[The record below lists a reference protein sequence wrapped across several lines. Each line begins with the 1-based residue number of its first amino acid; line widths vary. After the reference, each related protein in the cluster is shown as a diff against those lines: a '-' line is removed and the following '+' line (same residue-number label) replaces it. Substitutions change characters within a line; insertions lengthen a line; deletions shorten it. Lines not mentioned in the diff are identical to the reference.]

1 MDTSMVNNT
10 SATYNVSA
18 VSAPAK
24 SEKTETKAEQKEK
37 AEGKSSGFSETA
49 AVYEKGSNKEDSVR
63 KTADKSTDRSAIVA
77 QMKSDMEAQKLR
89 LLDIVKKTIEGQGKT
104 IASADDMWAILA
116 SGDFTVDAATKEQAQ
131 KDIAEDGYWGVEQTS
146 DRIVDFAKA
155 LANDDP
161 EKADKMIE
169 AFQKGYKEA
178 TKTWGKQLP
187 DISSRTY
194 DAVMEKMN
202 KWKNGEEVGGESS

>member
-1 MDTSMVNNT
+1 METSSITNT
-10 SATYNVSA
+10 SATYGVTNAVTPSKEKNVDNS
-18 VSAPAK
+18 P
-24 SEKTETKAEQKEK
+24 KAEN
-37 AEGKSSGFSETA
+37 KSGGFSEE
-49 AVYEKGSNKEDSVR
+49 AVVYDKSNAGKDSVT
-63 KTADKSTDRSAIVA
+63 KTSDKHTDRTAIIQ

-89 LLDIVKKTIEGQGKT
+89 LFDIVQKTIEGQGKT

-116 SGDFTVDAATKEQAQ
+116 SGDFTVDAATKAQAQ
-131 KDIAEDGYWGVEQTS
+131 KDIAEDGYWGVNQTS

-155 LANDDP
+155 LSNGDP
-161 EKADKMIE
+161 DKADQMIE

-178 TKTWGKQLP
+178 TKTWGKSLP

-202 KWKNGEEVGGESS
+202 RWKNGEEDAQAADTE